1 MTISAQRSFESTE
14 PLATAPGVLR
24 VIKRNGTLVTY
35 DASKIAIAIS
45 KAFLAVEGGSAADSS
60 RVHQQVALLT
70 EAVSNT
76 FKRRMPS
83 GGTVHI
89 EEIQDQVELA
99 LMRAGEQKVARS
111 YVIYRDERARLRDEG
126 ITKSHPT
133 LTVTLGDGTRQPLDL
148 GRLEALVNSACEDLT
163 GVNAQAI
170 VDETLKN
177 LYDGVKESDLCTTM
191 VMCSRVHIEQ
201 EPNYTYVT
209 ARLLLDQLRSEAL
222 SFLEIAD
229 KASQAQMSDF
239 YPQALPVFLKRG
251 VELELLHPDLLKFD
265 LAKLA
270 DAIEPERDFQFT
282 YLGLQTLYDRY
293 FIHSNE
299 VRFELPQLF
308 FMRVAMGLAM
318 NEANKE
324 ARAIEFYQL
333 LSSFDYMASTPTLF
347 NSGTLRPQLSSCYLT
362 TVPDDL
368 YGIYDAI
375 RDNAMLSKW
384 AGGLG
389 NDWTPV
395 RALGA
400 YIKGTNGKS
409 QGVVPF
415 LKVANDT
422 AVAVNQCFAPDT
434 LLHTADGVKA
444 IRDVKEGDLVLGI
457 SGQYRQV
464 LKQFVYNQHDDM
476 VAIDVKHSISP
487 IEVTAGH
494 PFYVIKNVPVGQ
506 ANERTMRQLSSG
518 KIKGEWIDAG
528 QLATGDYVAQV
539 IPSEI
544 VPVVGFDADD
554 ARLYGI
560 LLGDGH
566 LSKDGNQWGVSGN
579 PQSDAHLA
587 FVQNYLAERGIH
599 SWMTQRGETY
609 QQIHWAAGRGVVRNT
624 GTGRFVG
631 AGDSTLPFSH
641 DDLYDAQ
648 GNKRIAR
655 RFSHLPHNQTLALV
669 QGLLET
675 DGGVSRGK
683 EIYFTN
689 TSQALVEGLRYQCLR
704 LGVPTAGQYRERE
717 QHHTGTRSDGSEIQ
731 FNGVTKAYDVRIPAV
746 KQLAD
751 LVGCQALTKRNWL
764 THNGFIFS
772 RIRSVKPIAV
782 KPFVFDLIVE
792 GDESYMTTSALA
804 HNGGKRKGAVC
815 AYLETWHLDIEEF
828 LELRKNTGDD
838 RRRTHDMNTANWV
851 PDLFMQRVFDDGDW
865 TLFSPSDVPD
875 LHDLYGQAFTQ
886 RYNEYEQMAANSQM
900 RLFKKIKAADLWRKM
915 LSMLFETGHPW
926 ITFKDV
932 CNLRSPQQ
940 HVGVV
945 HSSNL
950 CTEITLNTSQDEIA
964 VCNLGSINLVNHVT
978 PTGLDVAKLERTIKT
993 AVRMLDNVIDI
1004 NYYAVPQAK
1013 NSNLRHRPVGLGI
1026 MGFQDALYILNT
1038 PYSSDAAVAF
1048 ADKSMEVI
1056 SYFAIAA
1063 SSELAKERGSYST
1076 FDGSLWSQG
1085 ILPIDSLSKV
1095 IEARGERYIQ
1105 VDTSQTLDWAS
1116 LRTKVQTQ
1124 GMRNSNV
1131 MAIAPTATISN
1142 ICGVAQSIEPTYQNL
1157 YVKSNLSGEFT
1168 VVNPYLVNA
1177 LKERG
1182 LWDPVMVNDLKYYD
1196 GSVQN
1201 IERIPEDLKALFATA
1216 FEVEPRWLVE
1226 SASRRQKWID
1236 QAQSLN
1242 LYISHASGKKLDVTY
1257 RMAWYR
1263 GLKTTY
1269 YLRAIGATAAE
1280 KSTIS
1285 DGALNAVK
1293 AQVQVVHEE
1302 PAFTEAA
1309 PVPMA
1314 CSIDNPDCEACQ

>member
-1 MTISAQRSFESTE
+1 MTISAQRSFESAE
-14 PLATAPGVLR
+14 LATAPGQLR
-24 VIKRNGTLVTY
+24 IIKRNGTLVPY
-35 DASKIAIAIS
+35 DAGKIALAIS

-60 RVHQQVALLT
+60 RVHQQVSLLT
-70 EAVSNT
+70 DAVTNT

-83 GGTVHI
+83 GGTIHI

-111 YVIYRDERARLRDEG
+111 YVIYRDERARLRDES

-148 GRLEALVNSACEDLT
+148 GRLESLITDACEDLV
-163 GVNAQAI
+163 GVSAQAI
-170 VDETLKN
+170 VEETLKN
-177 LYDGVKESDLCTTM
+177 LYDGVKESDLATTM
-191 VMCSRVHIEQ
+191 VMCARVHIEK

-209 ARLLLDQLRSEAL
+209 SRLLLDQLRSEAL
-222 SFLEIAD
+222 GFLDITD
-229 KASQAQMSDF
+229 KASPADMVEF
-239 YPQALPVFLKRG
+239 YPQALPVYLKRG
-251 VELELLHPDLLKFD
+251 IALELLSPDLLKYD
-265 LAKLA
+265 LAKIA
-270 DAIEPERDFQFT
+270 DAIKPVRDLQFT

-293 FIHSNE
+293 FLHSND

-308 FMRVAMGLAM
+308 FMRVAMGLAI
-318 NEANKE
+318 NEENYNE
-324 ARAIEFYQL
+324 RAIEFYQL

-347 NSGTLRPQLSSCYLT
+347 NAGTLRPQLSSCYLT
-362 TVPDDL
+362 TIPDDL
-368 YGIYDAI
+368 YGIYDAL

-395 RALGA
+395 RGLGS

-422 AVAVNQCFAPDT
+422 AVAVNQ
-434 LLHTADGVKA
+434 
-444 IRDVKEGDLVLGI
+444 
-457 SGQYRQV
+457 
-464 LKQFVYNQHDDM
+464 
-476 VAIDVKHSISP
+476 
-487 IEVTAGH
+487 
-494 PFYVIKNVPVGQ
+494 
-506 ANERTMRQLSSG
+506 
-518 KIKGEWIDAG
+518 
-528 QLATGDYVAQV
+528 
-539 IPSEI
+539 
-544 VPVVGFDADD
+544 
-554 ARLYGI
+554 
-560 LLGDGH
+560 
-566 LSKDGNQWGVSGN
+566 
-579 PQSDAHLA
+579 
-587 FVQNYLAERGIH
+587 
-599 SWMTQRGETY
+599 
-609 QQIHWAAGRGVVRNT
+609 
-624 GTGRFVG
+624 
-631 AGDSTLPFSH
+631 
-641 DDLYDAQ
+641 
-648 GNKRIAR
+648 
-655 RFSHLPHNQTLALV
+655 
-669 QGLLET
+669 
-675 DGGVSRGK
+675 
-683 EIYFTN
+683 
-689 TSQALVEGLRYQCLR
+689 
-704 LGVPTAGQYRERE
+704 
-717 QHHTGTRSDGSEIQ
+717 
-731 FNGVTKAYDVRIPAV
+731 
-746 KQLAD
+746 
-751 LVGCQALTKRNWL
+751 
-764 THNGFIFS
+764 
-772 RIRSVKPIAV
+772 
-782 KPFVFDLIVE
+782 
-792 GDESYMTTSALA
+792 
-804 HNGGKRKGAVC
+804 GGKRLGAVC

-865 TLFSPSDVPD
+865 TLFSPSDAPD
-875 LHDLYGQAFTQ
+875 LHDLYGKDFAA
-886 RYNEYEQMAANSQM
+886 RYNEYERMTTTGEIK
-900 RLFKKIKAADLWRKM
+900 LFKRLKAQDLWRKM

-926 ITFKDV
+926 VTFKDV

-950 CTEITLNTSQDEIA
+950 CTEITLNTSKDEIA

-978 PTGLDVAKLERTIKT
+978 PNGLDVAKLERTVKT

-1038 PYSSDAAVAF
+1038 PYSSDAAVKF
-1048 ADKSMEVI
+1048 ADNSMEVI

-1063 SSELAKERGSYST
+1063 SSQLAKERGSYST

-1085 ILPIDSLSKV
+1085 VLPIDSLQKV
-1095 IEARGERYIQ
+1095 IEHRGERYIQ
-1105 VDTSQTLDWAS
+1105 VDTSETLDWAS
-1116 LRTKVQTQ
+1116 LRHTVQTQ

-1177 LKERG
+1177 LKARG
-1182 LWDPVMVNDLKYYD
+1182 LWDSVMVNDLKYYN
-1196 GSVQN
+1196 GSVQD
-1201 IERIPEDLKALFATA
+1201 IERVPEDLKALFATA
-1216 FEVEPRWLVE
+1216 FEVEPRWIVE
-1226 SASRRQKWID
+1226 AASRRQKWID

-1242 LYISHASGKKLDVTY
+1242 LYISHASGKKLDITY
-1257 RMAWYR
+1257 RMAWFR

-1293 AQVQVVHEE
+1293 TQVVHEE
-1302 PAFTEAA
+1302 EAFTEAA
-1309 PVPMA
+1309 PVPLA

>member
-1 MTISAQRSFESTE
+1 MTISAQRSFESAE
-14 PLATAPGVLR
+14 LATAPGQLR
-24 VIKRNGTLVTY
+24 IIKRNGTLVPY
-35 DASKIAIAIS
+35 DAGKIALAIS

-60 RVHQQVALLT
+60 RVHQQVSLLT
-70 EAVSNT
+70 DAVTNT

-83 GGTVHI
+83 GGTIHI

-111 YVIYRDERARLRDEG
+111 YVIYRDERARLRDES
-126 ITKSHPT
+126 ITKTHPT

-148 GRLEALVNSACEDLT
+148 GRLESLITDACEDLV
-163 GVNAQAI
+163 GVSAQAI
-170 VDETLKN
+170 VEETLKN
-177 LYDGVKESDLCTTM
+177 LYDGVKDSDLATTM
-191 VMCSRVHIEQ
+191 VMCARVHIEK

-209 ARLLLDQLRSEAL
+209 SRLLLDQLRSEAL
-222 SFLEIAD
+222 GFLDITD
-229 KASQAQMSDF
+229 KASPADMVEF
-239 YPQALPVFLKRG
+239 YPQALPVYLKRG
-251 VELELLHPDLLKFD
+251 IALELLSPDLLKYD
-265 LAKLA
+265 LAKIA
-270 DAIEPERDFQFT
+270 DAIEPVRDLQFT

-293 FIHSNE
+293 FLHSND

-308 FMRVAMGLAM
+308 FMRVAMGLAI
-318 NEANKE
+318 NEENYNE
-324 ARAIEFYQL
+324 RAIEFYQL

-347 NSGTLRPQLSSCYLT
+347 NAGTLRPQLSSCYLT
-362 TVPDDL
+362 TIPDDL
-368 YGIYDAI
+368 YGIYDAL

-395 RALGA
+395 RGLGS

-444 IRDVKEGDLVLGI
+444 IRDVKKGDLVLGI
-457 SGQYRQV
+457 SGQYREV
-464 LKQFVYNQHDDM
+464 LQHFIYNQHDNM
-476 VAIDVKHSISP
+476 VAIDVKHSITP

-494 PFYVIKNVPVGQ
+494 PFYAIKNVPVGQ
-506 ANERTMRQLSSG
+506 AGERTLRQLDSH
-518 KIKGEWIDAG
+518 KLKTEWIDAG
-528 QLATGDYVAQV
+528 LLQTGDYVAQV
-539 IPSEI
+539 IPSEV
-544 VPVVGFDADD
+544 VPVADFDADD

-566 LSKDGNQWGVSGN
+566 MSKDGRELGVSGN
-579 PQSDAHLA
+579 PQSDAHLT

-599 SWMTQRGETY
+599 CWLTQRGDTY
-609 QQIHWAAGRGVVRNT
+609 QQVRWASGCGVVQQT
-624 GTGRFVG
+624 GTGRFIR
-631 AGDSTLPFSH
+631 AGEPRLPFAY

-655 RFSHLPHNQTLALV
+655 RFSHLPLDQTLSLV
-669 QGLLET
+669 HGLLET

-689 TSQALVEGLRYQCLR
+689 TSQALIEGLRYQCLR
-704 LGVPTAGQYRERE
+704 LGVPTAGQYRERD
-717 QHHTGTRSDGSEIQ
+717 QAHTGTRNDGSQIQ
-731 FNGVTKAYDVRIPAV
+731 FNGVVRAYDVRIPAI
-746 KQLAD
+746 KKIAD
-751 LVGCQALTKRNWL
+751 LVGCQPIKKHNWL
-764 THNGFIFS
+764 TYNGFIFS
-772 RIRSVKPIAV
+772 RIRSVQPIAV
-782 KPFVFDLIVE
+782 KPFVFDLIVD

-804 HNGGKRKGAVC
+804 HNGGKRLGAVC

-865 TLFSPSDVPD
+865 TLFSPSDAPD
-875 LHDLYGQAFTQ
+875 LHDLYGKDFAV
-886 RYNEYEQMAANSQM
+886 RYNEYERMTTTGEIK
-900 RLFKKIKAADLWRKM
+900 LFKRLKAQDLWRKM

-926 ITFKDV
+926 VTFKDV

-950 CTEITLNTSQDEIA
+950 CTEITLNTSKDEIA

-978 PTGLDVAKLERTIKT
+978 PNGLDVAKLERTVKT

-1038 PYSSDAAVAF
+1038 PYSSDAAVKF
-1048 ADKSMEVI
+1048 ADNSMEVI

-1063 SSELAKERGSYST
+1063 SSQLAKERGSYST

-1085 ILPIDSLSKV
+1085 VLPIDSLQKV
-1095 IEARGERYIQ
+1095 IEHRGERYIQ
-1105 VDTSQTLDWAS
+1105 VDTSETLDWAS
-1116 LRTKVQTQ
+1116 LRHTVQTQ

-1177 LKERG
+1177 LKARG
-1182 LWDPVMVNDLKYYD
+1182 LWDSVMVNDLKYYN
-1196 GSVQN
+1196 GSVQD
-1201 IERIPEDLKALFATA
+1201 IERVPEDLKALFATA
-1216 FEVEPRWLVE
+1216 FEVEPRWIVE
-1226 SASRRQKWID
+1226 AASRRQKWID

-1242 LYISHASGKKLDVTY
+1242 LYISHASGKKLDITY
-1257 RMAWYR
+1257 RMAWFR

-1293 AQVQVVHEE
+1293 TQVVHEE
-1302 PAFTEAA
+1302 EAFTEAA
-1309 PVPMA
+1309 PVPLA